1 MEASLEAKETK
12 EAEGAEE
19 EDQVTTVA
27 ATNQATMEEV
37 EVEAGVERATS
48 SVD

>member
-1 MEASLEAKETK
+1 MEGSLEAKETK
-12 EAEGAEE
+12 EVAEE

-27 ATNQATMEEV
+27 ATNQVTMEEV
-37 EVEAGVERATS
+37 EEAAGVERATS